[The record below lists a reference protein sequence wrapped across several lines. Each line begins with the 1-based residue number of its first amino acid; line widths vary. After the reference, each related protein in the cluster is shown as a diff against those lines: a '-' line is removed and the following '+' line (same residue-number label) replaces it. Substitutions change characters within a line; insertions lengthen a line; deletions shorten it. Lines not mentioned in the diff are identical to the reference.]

1 MALRID
7 DVDLQRDRRLVE
19 RFQEGDHTAF
29 DTLYRRYFARLQ
41 RFCLKRVGDPHEAEE
56 IAQEAFTRALRALP
70 DLAGER
76 RFYPWMTVIAGRLCV
91 DHHRRRGR
99 SEPAATIELGAVDG
113 GQDAIV
119 DQADF
124 ALLGR
129 ALERLAPR
137 HREVLAF
144 REERGWT
151 YQQIADHYEVPVGTV
166 EALLFRARKALKR
179 EFLAV
184 AGASTGQGQGRGSGA
199 ERWTG
204 WAGVPVV
211 GWIAR
216 RLAAFKA
223 KTAAAWSSAGG
234 PIAAPVLGVAVVV
247 GSVAAVGVGV
257 MSDGLDRPRP
267 VSATHAA
274 GTTDT
279 GAGAVSKAGAHG
291 VVSTATVQA
300 AAPAATGTVD
310 KKPRPITPPPPEAF
324 DPVDKDLGPI
334 AFRTAPEARRG
345 EEKDSVGAEDENTG
359 TFVFVNPDVITDG
372 VKRTLGM
379 DED

>member
-41 RFCLKRVGDPHEAEE
+41 RFCLKRVGDPYEAEE

-99 SEPAATIELGAVDG
+99 SEPTAIVELGSVDG

-119 DQADF
+119 EQADF

-129 ALERLAPR
+129 ALQRLAPR
-137 HREVLAF
+137 HREVLGF
-144 REERGWT
+144 REEKGWT
-151 YQQIADHYEVPVGTV
+151 YQQIAEHYEVPVGTV

-179 EFLAV
+179 EFLAI
-184 AGASTGQGQGRGSGA
+184 AGGTTGHGGRWGGL
-199 ERWTG
+199 
-204 WAGVPVV
+204 AGLPLV
-211 GWIAR
+211 GWVGR
-216 RLAAFKA
+216 RFAALKA
-223 KTAAAWSSAGG
+223 KTAAAWSSVGG
-234 PIAAPVLGVAVVV
+234 PVAAPVLGVVAVV

-267 VSATHAA
+267 
-274 GTTDT
+274 
-279 GAGAVSKAGAHG
+279 AGASRPALAG
-291 VVSTATVQA
+291 A
-300 AAPAATGTVD
+300 AAPIAAHRDGHEAVVAATAATE
-310 KKPRPITPPPPEAF
+310 RPGAATQRSDHVVRLPLDRQE
-324 DPVDKDLGPI
+324 PVEG
-334 AFRTAPEARRG
+334 RTGSIVLSGSEEARGRAEG
-345 EEKDSVGAEDENTG
+345 DSVGADEEG
-359 TFVFVNPDVITDG
+359 TFVFLNPDAITDSIQRVAG
-372 VKRTLGM
+372 IG
-379 DED
+379 DD

>member
-1 MALRID
+1 LALRID

-19 RFQEGDHTAF
+19 RFQEGDQTAF

-70 DLAGER
+70 DLSGER

-137 HREVLAF
+137 HREVLGF

-151 YQQIADHYEVPVGTV
+151 YQQIAEHYEVPVGTV

-179 EFLAV
+179 EFLAI
-184 AGASTGQGQGRGSGA
+184 AGTNGQGGA
-199 ERWTG
+199 DR
-204 WAGVPVV
+204 WAG
-211 GWIAR
+211 
-216 RLAAFKA
+216 LAAVPGLGWLVRRAAAVKA
-223 KTAAAWSSAGG
+223 RTAAAWSSMGG
-234 PIAAPVLGVAVVV
+234 PVAAPVIGVVAVV
-247 GSVAAVGVGV
+247 GSVAVGVGV
-257 MSDGLDRPRP
+257 VSGGIDRSRPAAAIRPAVETAADANAGPR
-267 VSATHAA
+267 
-274 GTTDT
+274 
-279 GAGAVSKAGAHG
+279 
-291 VVSTATVQA
+291 QA
-300 AAPAATGTVD
+300 AAVQPAAVASRPEATSPSSGARVSD
-310 KKPRPITPPPPEAF
+310 RMVSMPLPRPDAVERDGELI
-324 DPVDKDLGPI
+324 DLQSPD
-334 AFRTAPEARRG
+334 TARG
-345 EEKDSVGAEDENTG
+345 RAEEDSIGADEEG
-359 TFVFVNPDVITDG
+359 TFVFVNPDAITDSA
-372 VKRTLGM
+372 KRLVGI

>member
-99 SEPAATIELGAVDG
+99 SEPTATVELGSVDG

-119 DQADF
+119 EQADF

-137 HREVLAF
+137 HREVLGF
-144 REERGWT
+144 REEKGWS
-151 YQQIADHYEVPVGTV
+151 YQQIAEHYGVPVGTV

-184 AGASTGQGQGRGSGA
+184 AGTNTGHGGRWGGF
-199 ERWTG
+199 
-204 WAGVPVV
+204 AGVPVL
-211 GWIAR
+211 GWAGR
-216 RLAAFKA
+216 RLAVFKTKA
-223 KTAAAWSSAGG
+223 AAAWSSVGG
-234 PIAAPVLGVAVVV
+234 PAAAPVLGVVAVV

-257 MSDGLDRPRP
+257 MSDGLDRARTA
-267 VSATHAA
+267 SAVHAA
-274 GTTDT
+274 AFDDPAAAASAA
-279 GAGAVSKAGAHG
+279 GAGSAAAVSSAGVAG
-291 VVSTATVQA
+291 A
-300 AAPAATGTVD
+300 AAPTSDTA
-310 KKPRPITPPPPEAF
+310 KKPGSYLLLGPPPEHQ
-324 DPVDKDLGPI
+324 PVYTEVPVGAGHVRVMKPE
-334 AFRTAPEARRG
+334 EARDQA
-345 EEKDSVGAEDENTG
+345 EDDSVGAEEEG
-359 TFVFVNPDVITDG
+359 TFVFVNPDAIQDSIERAAG
-372 VKRTLGM
+372 IG
-379 DED
+379 DD